1 MPSIFSRIIAG
12 EIPSYEIA
20 QDEHFYAFLDISPVS
35 KGHTLVV
42 PKVEIDYYFDIPDE
56 LLAKMQLFCKKIAQ
70 AQKKAFL
77 CERVSVLVMG
87 FEVPH
92 AHIHLIPSDSM
103 ADLNFGNKLTFTK
116 EEMLEIAL
124 QIKNYL

>member
-1 MPSIFSRIIAG
+1 MPSIFSRIVQG

-20 QDEHFYAFLDISPVS
+20 QDENFYAFLDISPIS

-42 PKVEIDYYFDIPDE
+42 PKVEIDYYFDLEDD

-70 AQKKAFL
+70 AQKKAFQ
-77 CERVSVLVMG
+77 CERISVMVIG

-92 AHIHLIPSDSM
+92 AHVHLIPSNSM
-103 ADLNFGNKLTFTK
+103 ADLNFGNKLAFSK
-116 EEMLEIAL
+116 EEMMQIAQEIKSHL
-124 QIKNYL
+124 